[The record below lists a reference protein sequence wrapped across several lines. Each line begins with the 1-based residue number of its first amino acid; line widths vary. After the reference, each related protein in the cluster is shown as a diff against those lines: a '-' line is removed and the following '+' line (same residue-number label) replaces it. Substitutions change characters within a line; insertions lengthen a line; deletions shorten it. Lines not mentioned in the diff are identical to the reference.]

1 MTSGNEDAWWKE
13 PHLTYFKLF
22 ALTDLD
28 NGLHGVIPFVKK
40 CKEIGLPHVVGSLI
54 TVGHAKEDLFPDE
67 KILLLCQTIEGY
79 QNLSQLITRAQ
90 GDDVKSEAR
99 ATIDDINELS
109 DGLFCLIGKNSNVAT
124 FLQKDKI
131 ESAQNGWMYI
141 GRFLGTTGFIS
152 NSLTTWSPEISLFA
166 NNFVN
171 SPKIFHSAMSPPTG
185 CVMLPEWRRHYIMCS
200 VALHIKLA
208 STNLTQFGRLI
219 TNAISSLP
227 KKCWYSSLKSHRR

>member
-1 MTSGNEDAWWKE
+1 MEYTELHCHSYYSFLDGTSSPADLAENASRLQLKG
-13 PHLTYFKLF
+13 L
-22 ALTDLD
+22 ALTDD

-109 DGLFCLIGKNSNVAT
+109 EGLFCLIGKNSNVAT

-131 ESAQNGWMYI
+131 ESAQKRLDVYRQIFGNNRLYIQLVNHLEPGDLPLCKQFCQPRSRFFTRLCRHQRGALCYPNGGAI
-141 GRFLGTTGFIS
+141 TS
-152 NSLTTWSPEISLFA
+152 CAP
-166 NNFVN
+166 
-171 SPKIFHSAMSPPTG
+171 
-185 CVMLPEWRRHYIMCS
+185 
-200 VALHIKLA
+200 LHC
-208 STNLTQFGRLI
+208 T
-219 TNAISSLP
+219 
-227 KKCWYSSLKSHRR
+227 